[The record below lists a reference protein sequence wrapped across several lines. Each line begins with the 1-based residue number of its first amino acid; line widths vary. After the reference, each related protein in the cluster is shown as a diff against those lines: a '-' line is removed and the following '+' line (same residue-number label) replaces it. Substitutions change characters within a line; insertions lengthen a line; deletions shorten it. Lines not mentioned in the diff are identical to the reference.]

1 MHKHFSK
8 SDHDKYDEVAR
19 SNAKSFWARQGWQVE
34 DNPDQYGVDL
44 IAEKDGKRF
53 YLEVEVKRGWHGVDF
68 KYDTIH
74 LPVRKSKFLDRPTRF
89 MVFNNSLTHAAVI
102 SRKAVQNSPVSVVP
116 NYKVPIGEKFFD
128 VPVED
133 VTFVYTME
141 YT

>member
-8 SDHDKYDEVAR
+8 KDHQKYDEIAR
-19 SNAKSFWARQGWQVE
+19 NSAKTFWSKLGWTVE
-34 DNPDQYGVDL
+34 DNPNEYGVDL

-53 YLEVEVKRGWHGVDF
+53 YLEVEVKRGWHGKEF
-68 KYDTIH
+68 KYDTVH
-74 LPVRKSKFLDRPTRF
+74 LPVRKSKFLDRPTQF

-102 SRKAVQNSPVSVVP
+102 SRKAVRNSPVSVVP
-116 NYKVPIGEKFFD
+116 NRKIPIGEKFFD

-141 YT
+141 